1 MLAMGATLEPK
12 DLRQVLRT
20 KKRGVVAGWC
30 SQSGPWAA
38 PERVNVTRVD
48 SSYWSAVQRLASG
61 LSKACLNPAQQRRF
75 RMSRGARPL
84 LGSYM
89 VLPR

>member
-30 SQSGPWAA
+30 SQSGPGL
-38 PERVNVTRVD
+38 PQ
-48 SSYWSAVQRLASG
+48 SAST
-61 LSKACLNPAQQRRF
+61 
-75 RMSRGARPL
+75 
-84 LGSYM
+84 
-89 VLPR
+89 

>member
-48 SSYWSAVQRLASG
+48 SILECGAAFCRR
-61 LSKACLNPAQQRRF
+61 AQQF
-75 RMSRGARPL
+75 KP
-84 LGSYM
+84 
-89 VLPR
+89 V